1 MEAHL
6 PKHPGWYRN
15 PDEPRSLRYWDG
27 KAWTGRPRSRP
38 AWASDAEPFE
48 LAEHDFDRSVEGP
61 VHPKQLREPV
71 TTGAWAREW
80 LLSWRPRQADQGWQ
94 ERDERGSRP
103 LPPAGPGPSVKLGP
117 ARRPL
122 LLLAILFVTAFAVV
136 ISSFAVIAPYEN
148 RGSVQPADRAV
159 EDSFVTKAGRDC
171 AAVLPKFRPVFADS
185 VDGPSIVVAASEV
198 DILGH
203 QLEAVPTATDMQGT
217 VQEWLQAWKNFTH
230 EERLYAGIIGPAEH
244 LQGRVAPRP
253 LSQVSQQAANEDRR
267 VADQLALEADT
278 FSSNLVGTACRLQ
291 EAPAA

>member
-6 PKHPGWYRN
+6 PTSPGWYRN

-48 LAEHDFDRSVEGP
+48 VAEHDFDRSVEGP

-71 TTGAWAREW
+71 TSGAWAREW
-80 LLSWRPRQADQGWQ
+80 FLSWRPRQADQGWP
-94 ERDERGSRP
+94 ERDERRSRA
-103 LPPAGPGPSVKLGP
+103 LPPGPTSSTKLGP

-122 LLLAILFVTAFAVV
+122 LLLALLFVTAFAVV

-159 EDSFVTKAGRDC
+159 EDSFVSKAGRDC
-171 AAVLPKFRPVFADS
+171 AAVLPKYRHVFADS
-185 VDGPSIVVAASEV
+185 VDGPAIVAAARVV
-198 DILGH
+198 DILGD

-230 EERLYAGIIGPAEH
+230 EERLYAAVIGPAEQ

-253 LSQVSQQAANEDRR
+253 LSQVSQLAASADRR
-267 VADQLALEADT
+267 AADELASEADT

>member
-6 PKHPGWYRN
+6 PTSPGWYRN

-38 AWASDAEPFE
+38 AWASEAEPFE

-71 TTGAWAREW
+71 TSGAWAREW
-80 LLSWRPRQADQGWQ
+80 FLSWRPRHADQGWQ
-94 ERDERGSRP
+94 ERDERRSRP
-103 LPPAGPGPSVKLGP
+103 LPSPRPSQSIKLGQ
-117 ARRPL
+117 ARRPML
-122 LLLAILFVTAFAVV
+122 LVALLFVTAFAVV

-148 RGSVQPADRAV
+148 RGGLQPADRVV
-159 EDSFVTKAGRDC
+159 EDSFVTKAGKAC
-171 AAVLPKFRPVFADS
+171 AAVLPKYRPVFADS
-185 VDGPSIVVAASEV
+185 VDGPAIVAAAREV
-198 DILGH
+198 DMLGG
-203 QLEAVPTATDMQGT
+203 QLEAVPTATDIQGT

-230 EERLYAGIIGPAEH
+230 EERLYAAIIGPAEH
-244 LQGRVAPRP
+244 LQGRVAPHP
-253 LSQVSQQAANEDRR
+253 LSQVSQQAANVDRR
-267 VADQLALEADT
+267 AADQLALEADT